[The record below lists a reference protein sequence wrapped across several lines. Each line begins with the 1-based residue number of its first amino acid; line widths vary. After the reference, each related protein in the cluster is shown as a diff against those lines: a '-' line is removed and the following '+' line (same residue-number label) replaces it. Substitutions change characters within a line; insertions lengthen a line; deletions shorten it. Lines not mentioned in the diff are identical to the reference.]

1 MRMRLF
7 FLALLAIAF
16 AASSFADDKP
26 FAMPAAQAAQTYPAH
41 DANTQEKAA
50 IAADPY
56 DTPQKNSIFRQ
67 DYFGQELLP
76 VFVVITND
84 GDAPLSLT
92 GMTLELDLGHARVT
106 PASENDILRVMTH
119 PRQPGPSKIPI
130 PVPLPHR
137 SDKRAQKIADELE
150 LAQFHAFA
158 IEPHTSRGGF
168 FFFDISNISAP
179 LSNARLI
186 VTHIKNGSGNELFY
200 FEIPLEEGVSATSAP
215 QTQ

>member
-1 MRMRLF
+1 MRIQPLV
-7 FLALLAIAF
+7 LGLIATLLAARGF
-16 AASSFADDKP
+16 AGDKP
-26 FAMPAAQAAQTYPAH
+26 FVMPAAQPAQTYPAH
-41 DANTQEKAA
+41 DAHTQEKAA

-84 GDAPLSLT
+84 NDTPLSLT
-92 GMTLELDLGHARVT
+92 GMTLELDLRRARIQ
-106 PASENDILRVMTH
+106 PASENDILRIMTH

-130 PVPLPHR
+130 PVPLPHK

-150 LAQFHAFA
+150 MAQFHAFA

-179 LSNARLI
+179 LSSARLI
-186 VTHIKNGSGNELFY
+186 VSHIKDGSGHELFY
-200 FEIPLEEGVSATSAP
+200 FEIPLEKAVSSAP
-215 QTQ
+215 AAQPQ

>member
-1 MRMRLF
+1 MRMRLLIF
-7 FLALLAIAF
+7 GLIATVF
-16 AASSFADDKP
+16 AAFSLASDKP
-26 FAMPAAQAAQTYPAH
+26 FVMPAAQAAQTYPAH

-92 GMTLELDLGHARVT
+92 GMTLELDFGHARIS
-106 PASENDILRVMTH
+106 PAGENDILRVMTR

-179 LSNARLI
+179 LANARLI
-186 VTHIKNGSGNELFY
+186 VSHIKDGSGHELFY
-200 FEIPLEEGVSATSAP
+200 FEIPLDKAISASSSSQP
-215 QTQ
+215 Q

>member
-1 MRMRLF
+1 MRTHLLI
-7 FLALLAIAF
+7 LALLATVLAARGF
-16 AASSFADDKP
+16 ASDKP
-26 FAMPAAQAAQTYPAH
+26 FVMPAAQPAQTYPAH
-41 DANTQEKAA
+41 DAHTQEKAS

-67 DYFGQELLP
+67 DYFSQALLP
-76 VFVVITND
+76 VFVVVTND

-92 GMTLELDLGHARVT
+92 GMTLELDLGHARIQ
-106 PASENDILRVMTH
+106 PASENDILRVMAH

-130 PVPLPHR
+130 PVPLPHK
-137 SDKRAQKIADELE
+137 SDKRAQKISDELE

-179 LSNARLI
+179 LSSARLI
-186 VTHIKNGSGNELFY
+186 VSHIKNGSGNELFY